1 GGIVALTGGLIGP
14 EGTPRNYSGSLGGTP
29 VFLGSSDPDFHI
41 PVERVHE
48 TDRVLTA
55 MGANVTTRIY
65 PGMGHT
71 VNEDELEHVRAMMAQ
86 VAG

>member
-1 GGIVALTGGLIGP
+1 M
-14 EGTPRNYSGSLGGTP
+14 
-29 VFLGSSDPDFHI
+29 
-41 PVERVHE
+41 
-48 TDRVLTA
+48 LTA